1 MIVIQAVRLYKA
13 LKHVFFSI
21 WTVLFLFPC
30 TEEEPVRTD
39 ENLVQNLY
47 VGQWRIS
54 SLLINGVNQTSEFEG
69 SSFVFYPSGQFEI
82 FRGKK
87 LLGQGIWSTTAQG
100 IGIQPL
106 LSFPQDDLFAVLHR
120 EGFQVHIMLNPLLSA
135 AEGQGWHEGINH
147 PQECRALLP
156 SKSQTFE
163 KKKWA

>member
-1 MIVIQAVRLYKA
+1 MRRLLLFIGIA
-13 LKHVFFSI
+13 FLVFS
-21 WTVLFLFPC
+21 C
-30 TEEEPVRTD
+30 SEEEPVRTD
-39 ENLVQNLY
+39 ENLVQNLS

-54 SLLINGVNQTSEFEG
+54 SLLFNGVNQTSKFEG

-87 LLGQGIWSTTAQG
+87 LLGQGILSTTAQG

-156 SKSQTFE
+156 SKSLVF
-163 KKKWA
+163 